1 MCGEATAVMTAEG
14 LRGLW
19 RGVLP
24 SLYRTVP
31 GVGLYFS
38 SMHWMRYS
46 VFTALES
53 ILRNEGLRGLTRGLG
68 PTLARDVPFSSL
80 YLAFYDLLKER
91 VAGQTHLLGLSPEAA
106 HMTAGLGAGLLA
118 SLVTQPADVVKTQM
132 QLGKERKISSAVAS
146 IYREGGMGGFGKGLA
161 PRMLRRSVMAAL
173 AWTVYEKITT
183 SLKLK

>member
-24 SLYRTVP
+24 
-31 GVGLYFS
+31 
-38 SMHWMRYS
+38 
-46 VFTALES
+46 
-53 ILRNEGLRGLTRGLG
+53 
-68 PTLARDVPFSSL
+68 TLARDVPFSSL
-80 YLAFYDLLKER
+80 YLAFYDLLKEK
-91 VAGQTHLLGLSPEAA
+91 VAVQTKLAGLSPEAA

-118 SLVTQPADVVKTQM
+118 SLVTQPADMVKTQM

-146 IYREGGMGGFGKGLA
+146 IYREGGMSGFAKGLA

-173 AWTVYEKITT
+173 AWTLYEKITT